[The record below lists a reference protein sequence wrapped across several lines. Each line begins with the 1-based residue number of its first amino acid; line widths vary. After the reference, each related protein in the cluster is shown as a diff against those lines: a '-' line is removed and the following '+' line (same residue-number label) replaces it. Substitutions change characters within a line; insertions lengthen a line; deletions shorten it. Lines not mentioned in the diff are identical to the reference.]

1 MPVNFNVICL
11 YISHTMQ
18 KQEKEHSEPE
28 MTEAEIERLKRDI
41 YRPDMEKFRLFTQM
55 LRRNAQLKKAVIRHK

>member
-1 MPVNFNVICL
+1 M

-18 KQEKEHSEPE
+18 KQDKEPIETP
-28 MTEAEIERLKRDI
+28 MTEAEIKRLKRDI

>member
-1 MPVNFNVICL
+1 MPTNFNVICL

-18 KQEKEHSEPE
+18 KQEKEPIETS